1 MWPACDSGG
10 YNYGSTRTLAL
21 LSFSS
26 AHSLFVRSFRADGL
40 GVKGQIRTAGLNRT
54 HWPAD
59 VKPGLRLWTLWSLVL
74 KQSMDNVI
82 SFYLTHRPKKLTLKG
97 YKQYWCTFKDTS
109 ISCYKSKEESSG
121 TPAHQM
127 NLRGKPW
134 DDHCWWWNIYE
145 LIFNILHFAGR
156 KSFSAVS
163 ALLTYFY
170 ISSSTLSIVPSSP
183 LTWLERWFRW
193 KETFLSRFAG
203 CFCSWR
209 TPACRML
216 WLLCRASCSLLD
228 SWWAT
233 LTVMLFPK
241 ASWLTSSSDTTSSR
255 KLYPWEP
262 LR

>member
-1 MWPACDSGG
+1 MWPACDTGG

-145 LIFNILHFAGR
+145 LIFNIRILLGGKVFQQFLHSLHTFIYRLRLFLLFLLHLLPDWSAGSDGR
-156 KSFSAVS
+156 R
-163 ALLTYFY
+163 L
-170 ISSSTLSIVPSSP
+170 SSP
-183 LTWLERWFRW
+183 G
-193 KETFLSRFAG
+193 SPAASAAG
-203 CFCSWR
+203 GHLLA
-209 TPACRML
+209 AC
-216 WLLCRASCSLLD
+216 CDFS
-228 SWWAT
+228 
-233 LTVMLFPK
+233 VGPPVVF
-241 ASWLTSSSDTTSSR
+241 
-255 KLYPWEP
+255 
-262 LR
+262 